1 MPNYGTMPITG
12 TGTGVS
18 ATVLGSGDTMV
29 LFSAESPTA
38 PQASLA
44 IAPGVAGGESPA
56 ITFQASWSVAPT
68 ASLLIQGAMADTS
81 AGWAAA
87 STLATLTTSPATYTD
102 TGAWAYYRAYL
113 SSQSAGGALTVIA
126 RAK

>member
-1 MPNYGTMPITG
+1 
-12 TGTGVS
+12 
-18 ATVLGSGDTMV
+18 
-29 LFSAESPTA
+29 
-38 PQASLA
+38 
-44 IAPGVAGGESPA
+44 
-56 ITFQASWSVAPT
+56 
-68 ASLLIQGAMADTS
+68 MADTS